1 MTCGGSF
8 PANCGFQNNT
18 RYKCTGIGATPSS
31 LHACTKECL
40 FTSPD
45 NTCRLDCAL
54 QVLNATDQIQA
65 IIDELGLISI
75 VEIDPITNTPFTI
88 GNNVTAVAIPLFITL
103 LNVMKAS
110 STVVKDSADQLALIA
125 GQISKTANG
134 TAVVFQRIRSTLP
147 EKQNVLI
154 PVVQEMLK
162 LLPLLDK
169 VIECSGSNGSDYSGF
184 IRLYHDFVDASINHM
199 QNLAVPPMDVTMT
212 KLMCQVQ
219 NAYGDS
225 SDVLELIYQS
235 ASEALK
241 CHGLNVTMFG
251 DKCSSYGD
259 RTKGFLSYI
268 LQWLKSVIGL
278 WRILGWITDPI
289 MDAIYQAVQDVLT
302 AASDTIVGVLGTI
315 ATLLDLIKIIAPG
328 NYQEDISNFALKLV
342 GIEAIA
348 GDSGGKKTDCFG
360 AITLVMA
367 ILRVIPKFADKITFC
382 TATGIT
388 IIDVANPLCA
398 AGNILN
404 GVLNMAEG
412 VLRTAAGFIS
422 TGLGA
427 LLDGVYSLICTAL
440 LRVAA
445 VCDILQFLKEAVK
458 KIVSCLI
465 DQDKDLA
472 PSFSAATTVYLTF
485 L

>member
-1 MTCGGSF
+1 
-8 PANCGFQNNT
+8 
-18 RYKCTGIGATPSS
+18 
-31 LHACTKECL
+31 
-40 FTSPD
+40 
-45 NTCRLDCAL
+45 
-54 QVLNATDQIQA
+54 
-65 IIDELGLISI
+65 
-75 VEIDPITNTPFTI
+75 
-88 GNNVTAVAIPLFITL
+88 
-103 LNVMKAS
+103 
-110 STVVKDSADQLALIA
+110 
-125 GQISKTANG
+125 
-134 TAVVFQRIRSTLP
+134 
-147 EKQNVLI
+147 
-154 PVVQEMLK
+154 
-162 LLPLLDK
+162 
-169 VIECSGSNGSDYSGF
+169 
-184 IRLYHDFVDASINHM
+184 
-199 QNLAVPPMDVTMT
+199 
-212 KLMCQVQ
+212 
-219 NAYGDS
+219 
-225 SDVLELIYQS
+225 
-235 ASEALK
+235 
-241 CHGLNVTMFG
+241 MFG